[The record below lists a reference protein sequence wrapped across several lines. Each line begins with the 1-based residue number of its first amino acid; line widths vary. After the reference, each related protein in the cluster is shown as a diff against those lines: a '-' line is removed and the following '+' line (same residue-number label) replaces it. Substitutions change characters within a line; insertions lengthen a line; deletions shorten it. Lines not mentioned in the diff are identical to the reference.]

1 MASYIKKYYDFI
13 GGENKTLSVKLHVE
27 EPKKFIKPVH
37 STNDTI
43 KDDVKKAIEKYGNDC
58 DLNFIDVS
66 NVTIMDNLFY
76 GLDFKGDISKW
87 DVSKVTSMSCMF
99 YECCIF
105 TGKGLENWDVS
116 KVTNTSYM
124 FNECVRF
131 EGKCIENWD
140 VSNVEDMSYM
150 FNYCTRLNCNLN
162 NWNVSNVKKKT
173 GIFQGTKGIK
183 NKTSWYKTLK

>member
-13 GGENKTLSVKLHVE
+13 GGENKTPSVKLHVE
-27 EPKKFIKPVH
+27 EPKKFVKPVH

-43 KDDVKKAIEKYGNDC
+43 KDDVKKAIENYGNDC

-99 YECCIF
+99 YE
-105 TGKGLENWDVS
+105 TA
-116 KVTNTSYM
+116 
-124 FNECVRF
+124 FN
-131 EGKCIENWD
+131 GDI
-140 VSNVEDMSYM
+140 S
-150 FNYCTRLNCNLN
+150 
-162 NWNVSNVKKKT
+162 NWNVSNVKNMELM
-173 GIFQGTKGIK
+173 FNGTPLETNPPK
-183 NKTSWYKTLK
+183 WYKE